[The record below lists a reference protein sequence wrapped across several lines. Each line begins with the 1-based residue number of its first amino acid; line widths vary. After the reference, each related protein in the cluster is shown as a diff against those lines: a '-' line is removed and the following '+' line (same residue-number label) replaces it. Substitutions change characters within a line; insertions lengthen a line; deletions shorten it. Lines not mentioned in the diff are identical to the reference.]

1 MRARARSSVRV
12 ACRVPRHRLTAS
24 ARARA
29 VDDVDARS
37 RVREADRDEGVI
49 PVKTGGSPLTAQVVD
64 SERAKRTRRFY
75 REMPSAVSRTH
86 RGSSRQSE
94 RRAAGV
100 DARARGPRATA
111 SVAMKVRSR
120 RAPRSTG
127 GARAA
132 RHVAP
137 RRSVRRASPALAG
150 SRLRSRR
157 HPSSSIAPLTPDP
170 LEPAPRRHRRRSAP
184 RSSACATRA
193 RS

>member
-12 ACRVPRHRLTAS
+12 ACRVPRHRLAAS

-64 SERAKRTRRFY
+64 PERAKRTRRFY

-127 GARAA
+127 GARDA

-150 SRLRSRR
+150 SRPRSRR
-157 HPSSSIAPLTPDP
+157 HPSSSIAPLTLP

>member
-64 SERAKRTRRFY
+64 SERAKQTRRFY

-86 RGSSRQSE
+86 RGSSRHQSE

-127 GARAA
+127 GARDA

-150 SRLRSRR
+150 SRPRSRR
-157 HPSSSIAPLTPDP
+157 HPSSSIAPLTLP
-170 LEPAPRRHRRRSAP
+170 LEPAPHRHRRRSAP

>member
-12 ACRVPRHRLTAS
+12 ACRVPRHRLAAS

-49 PVKTGGSPLTAQVVD
+49 PVKTGGSPLT
-64 SERAKRTRRFY
+64 RTRRFY

-127 GARAA
+127 GARDA

-150 SRLRSRR
+150 SRPRSRR
-157 HPSSSIAPLTPDP
+157 HPSSSIAPLTLP